1 MSNCKNCLFIRYF
14 LVSVIIIVL
23 TALIF
28 TENLKYLSFVTPT
41 LLSYLIILLGVI
53 VFIIKVLAHY
63 KKKLSIFNKPNKVRN
78 MTRKSS
84 KSMSCKKVNCPHKP
98 RLPLINFTCPKRF
111 WRCIG
116 KNTGFYFCL
125 ITLHTY

>member
-1 MSNCKNCLFIRYF
+1 MSSCKNCLFIRYF

-53 VFIIKVLAHY
+53 VFIIKVIAHY

-78 MTRKSS
+78 MTRKPS
-84 KSMSCKKVNCPHKP
+84 KSMSSKKVN
-98 RLPLINFTCPKRF
+98 
-111 WRCIG
+111 
-116 KNTGFYFCL
+116 
-125 ITLHTY
+125 

>member
-53 VFIIKVLAHY
+53 VFIIKIIAHY

-78 MTRKSS
+78 MTRKPS
-84 KSMSCKKVNCPHKP
+84 KSMTRKKVN
-98 RLPLINFTCPKRF
+98 
-111 WRCIG
+111 
-116 KNTGFYFCL
+116 
-125 ITLHTY
+125 

>member
-53 VFIIKVLAHY
+53 VFIIKVIVY
-63 KKKLSIFNKPNKVRN
+63 YRKKLSIFNKPNKVRN
-78 MTRKSS
+78 MTRKPS
-84 KSMSCKKVNCPHKP
+84 KSMTRKKVN
-98 RLPLINFTCPKRF
+98 
-111 WRCIG
+111 
-116 KNTGFYFCL
+116 
-125 ITLHTY
+125 

>member
-78 MTRKSS
+78 MTRKPS
-84 KSMSCKKVNCPHKP
+84 KSMTRKKVN
-98 RLPLINFTCPKRF
+98 
-111 WRCIG
+111 
-116 KNTGFYFCL
+116 
-125 ITLHTY
+125 

>member
-1 MSNCKNCLFIRYF
+1 MTNCKNCLVIRYF

-53 VFIIKVLAHY
+53 VFIIKILAHY

-78 MTRKSS
+78 MTRKPS
-84 KSMSCKKVNCPHKP
+84 KSMSRKKVN
-98 RLPLINFTCPKRF
+98 
-111 WRCIG
+111 
-116 KNTGFYFCL
+116 
-125 ITLHTY
+125 

>member
-28 TENLKYLSFVTPT
+28 TENLRYLSFVTPT

-53 VFIIKVLAHY
+53 VFIIKVIAHY
-63 KKKLSIFNKPNKVRN
+63 KKKLSIFNKPNKVGN
-78 MTRKSS
+78 MPRKSS
-84 KSMSCKKVNCPHKP
+84 KSMSRKKVN
-98 RLPLINFTCPKRF
+98 
-111 WRCIG
+111 
-116 KNTGFYFCL
+116 
-125 ITLHTY
+125 

>member
-84 KSMSCKKVNCPHKP
+84 KSMSRKK
-98 RLPLINFTCPKRF
+98 IN
-111 WRCIG
+111 
-116 KNTGFYFCL
+116 
-125 ITLHTY
+125 

>member
-78 MTRKSS
+78 MTRKPS
-84 KSMSCKKVNCPHKP
+84 KSMSRKKVN
-98 RLPLINFTCPKRF
+98 
-111 WRCIG
+111 
-116 KNTGFYFCL
+116 
-125 ITLHTY
+125 

>member
-63 KKKLSIFNKPNKVRN
+63 KKKLSIFNKSNKVRN
-78 MTRKSS
+78 MTRKPS
-84 KSMSCKKVNCPHKP
+84 KSMSRKKVN
-98 RLPLINFTCPKRF
+98 
-111 WRCIG
+111 
-116 KNTGFYFCL
+116 
-125 ITLHTY
+125 

>member
-1 MSNCKNCLFIRYF
+1 MTNCKNCLFIRYF

-53 VFIIKVLAHY
+53 VFIIKVIVY
-63 KKKLSIFNKPNKVRN
+63 YRKKLSIFNKPNKVRN
-78 MTRKSS
+78 ITRKPS
-84 KSMSCKKVNCPHKP
+84 KSMSRKK
-98 RLPLINFTCPKRF
+98 IN
-111 WRCIG
+111 
-116 KNTGFYFCL
+116 
-125 ITLHTY
+125 

>member
-1 MSNCKNCLFIRYF
+1 MTNCKNCLFIRYF

-53 VFIIKVLAHY
+53 VFIIKILAHY

-78 MTRKSS
+78 MTRKPS
-84 KSMSCKKVNCPHKP
+84 KSMSRKKVN
-98 RLPLINFTCPKRF
+98 
-111 WRCIG
+111 
-116 KNTGFYFCL
+116 
-125 ITLHTY
+125 

>member
-53 VFIIKVLAHY
+53 VFIIKIITHY
-63 KKKLSIFNKPNKVRN
+63 KKNLSIFNKPNKIRN
-78 MTRKSS
+78 MPRKPS
-84 KSMSCKKVNCPHKP
+84 KSMSRKKVN
-98 RLPLINFTCPKRF
+98 
-111 WRCIG
+111 
-116 KNTGFYFCL
+116 
-125 ITLHTY
+125 

>member
-1 MSNCKNCLFIRYF
+1 MTNCKNCLFIRYF

-53 VFIIKVLAHY
+53 VFIIKVIAHY

-78 MTRKSS
+78 MTRKPS
-84 KSMSCKKVNCPHKP
+84 KSMSSKKVN
-98 RLPLINFTCPKRF
+98 
-111 WRCIG
+111 
-116 KNTGFYFCL
+116 
-125 ITLHTY
+125 

>member
-1 MSNCKNCLFIRYF
+1 MTNCKNCLFIRYF

-53 VFIIKVLAHY
+53 VFVIKIIAHY
-63 KKKLSIFNKPNKVRN
+63 RKKLSIFNKPNKVRN
-78 MTRKSS
+78 MTRKPS
-84 KSMSCKKVNCPHKP
+84 KSMSRKKVN
-98 RLPLINFTCPKRF
+98 
-111 WRCIG
+111 
-116 KNTGFYFCL
+116 
-125 ITLHTY
+125 

>member
-63 KKKLSIFNKPNKVRN
+63 KKKLSIFNKSNKVRN

-84 KSMSCKKVNCPHKP
+84 KSMSRKK
-98 RLPLINFTCPKRF
+98 IN
-111 WRCIG
+111 
-116 KNTGFYFCL
+116 
-125 ITLHTY
+125 

>member
-53 VFIIKVLAHY
+53 VFIIKIIAHY

-78 MTRKSS
+78 MTRKPS
-84 KSMSCKKVNCPHKP
+84 KSVSRKKVN
-98 RLPLINFTCPKRF
+98 
-111 WRCIG
+111 
-116 KNTGFYFCL
+116 
-125 ITLHTY
+125 

>member
-1 MSNCKNCLFIRYF
+1 MSSCKNCLFIRYF

-53 VFIIKVLAHY
+53 VFIIKIIAHY

-78 MTRKSS
+78 MTRKPS
-84 KSMSCKKVNCPHKP
+84 KSVSRKKVN
-98 RLPLINFTCPKRF
+98 
-111 WRCIG
+111 
-116 KNTGFYFCL
+116 
-125 ITLHTY
+125 

>member
-41 LLSYLIILLGVI
+41 LLSYLIILLGAF
-53 VFIIKVLAHY
+53 VFITKVIAHY
-63 KKKLSIFNKPNKVRN
+63 KKKLSIFYKPDKVRN
-78 MTRKSS
+78 MTRKPS
-84 KSMSCKKVNCPHKP
+84 KSMTRKKVN
-98 RLPLINFTCPKRF
+98 
-111 WRCIG
+111 
-116 KNTGFYFCL
+116 
-125 ITLHTY
+125 

>member
-53 VFIIKVLAHY
+53 VFIIKIIAHY
-63 KKKLSIFNKPNKVRN
+63 RKKLSIFNKPNKIRN
-78 MTRKSS
+78 MPRKPS
-84 KSMSCKKVNCPHKP
+84 KSMSRKKVN
-98 RLPLINFTCPKRF
+98 
-111 WRCIG
+111 
-116 KNTGFYFCL
+116 
-125 ITLHTY
+125 

>member
-41 LLSYLIILLGVI
+41 LLSHLIILLGVI
-53 VFIIKVLAHY
+53 IFIIKVIAHY

-78 MTRKSS
+78 MTRKPS
-84 KSMSCKKVNCPHKP
+84 KSMTRKKVN
-98 RLPLINFTCPKRF
+98 
-111 WRCIG
+111 
-116 KNTGFYFCL
+116 
-125 ITLHTY
+125 

>member
-1 MSNCKNCLFIRYF
+1 MTNCKNCLFIRYF

-84 KSMSCKKVNCPHKP
+84 KSMSRKK
-98 RLPLINFTCPKRF
+98 IN
-111 WRCIG
+111 
-116 KNTGFYFCL
+116 
-125 ITLHTY
+125 

>member
-53 VFIIKVLAHY
+53 IFIIKVIAHY

-78 MTRKSS
+78 MTRKPS
-84 KSMSCKKVNCPHKP
+84 KSMTRKKVN
-98 RLPLINFTCPKRF
+98 
-111 WRCIG
+111 
-116 KNTGFYFCL
+116 
-125 ITLHTY
+125 

>member
-53 VFIIKVLAHY
+53 VFIIKVIAHY

-78 MTRKSS
+78 MTRKPS
-84 KSMSCKKVNCPHKP
+84 KSMSSKKVN
-98 RLPLINFTCPKRF
+98 
-111 WRCIG
+111 
-116 KNTGFYFCL
+116 
-125 ITLHTY
+125 

>member
-1 MSNCKNCLFIRYF
+1 MTNCKNCLFIRYF

-78 MTRKSS
+78 MSRKSS
-84 KSMSCKKVNCPHKP
+84 KSMSRKK
-98 RLPLINFTCPKRF
+98 IN
-111 WRCIG
+111 
-116 KNTGFYFCL
+116 
-125 ITLHTY
+125 

>member
-1 MSNCKNCLFIRYF
+1 MSSCKNCLFIRYF

-53 VFIIKVLAHY
+53 VFIIKIIAHY
-63 KKKLSIFNKPNKVRN
+63 KKKLSIFNKPDKVGN
-78 MTRKSS
+78 MTREPS
-84 KSMSCKKVNCPHKP
+84 KSISSKKVN
-98 RLPLINFTCPKRF
+98 
-111 WRCIG
+111 
-116 KNTGFYFCL
+116 
-125 ITLHTY
+125 